1 MARERNGEADD
12 SSVLAGRRPV
22 LELLRAERSAERI
35 VVGEHVAASKTISE
49 IRKRAGALGVPVR
62 TAPKAEIDKLA
73 GGLNHQGVVALTG
86 RFRYTPLDELLKAPE
101 PTLLFLDGLTDPHNL
116 GSLLR
121 SADGAGFT
129 GVVLPARRSV
139 AVTSAVRRVSAGAAE
154 VVPVAR
160 EGNLGRAIDEAREA
174 GLWIL
179 GLDEDASGDIWTSDL
194 LEPPVG
200 LVLGAEDRGISPT
213 IKERCD
219 AVMSIP
225 SAGRL
230 SSLNVAVAGAVVMF
244 ELARRRRGRS
254 DTL

>member
-1 MARERNGEADD
+1 MARERSQSDD

-49 IRKRAGALGVPVR
+49 IRKRASALGVPVR
-62 TAPKAEIDKLA
+62 TVPKSEIDKLA
-73 GGLNHQGVVALTG
+73 GGLNHQGVVAVTG
-86 RFRYTPLDELLKAPE
+86 RFRYTPLDDLLKE
-101 PTLLFLDGLTDPHNL
+101 RDPTLLFLDGLTDPHNL

-179 GLDEDASGDIWTSDL
+179 GLDEDASDDIWSSDL

-213 IKERCD
+213 IRERCD
-219 AVMSIP
+219 AVVSIP
-225 SAGRL
+225 SGGRL
-230 SSLNVAVAGAVVMF
+230 SSLNVAVAGAIVMF

>member
-1 MARERNGEADD
+1 MANERSGADD
-12 SSVLAGRRPV
+12 SSILAGRQPV
-22 LELLRAERSAERI
+22 LELLRAERTAERI

-49 IRKRAGALGVPVR
+49 IRKRANALGIPMR
-62 TAPKAEIDKLA
+62 TAPKSEIDRLA
-73 GGLNHQGVVALTG
+73 GGLNHQGIVAITG
-86 RFRYTPLDELLKAPE
+86 RFRYTPLDDLLKAPA
-101 PTLLFLDGLTDPHNL
+101 PALLFLDGVTDPHNL

-139 AVTSAVRRVSAGAAE
+139 GVTSAVRRVSAGAAE

-160 EGNLGRAIDEAREA
+160 EGNLGRAVDAAREA

-179 GLDEDASGDIWTSDL
+179 GLDEDAADDIWSSEL

-200 LVLGAEDRGISPT
+200 IVLGAEDRGISPT
-213 IKERCD
+213 IRERCD
-219 AVMSIP
+219 AVVSIP
-225 SAGRL
+225 SSGRL
-230 SSLNVAVAGAVVMF
+230 SSLNVAVAGAIVMF
-244 ELARRRRGRS
+244 ELARRRRGHS

>member
-1 MARERNGEADD
+1 
-12 SSVLAGRRPV
+12 V
-22 LELLRAERSAERI
+22 LELLRAERAAERI
-35 VVGEHVAASKTISE
+35 IVGEHVAASKTISE
-49 IRKRAGALGVPVR
+49 IRKRAAGLGIPVR
-62 TAPKAEIDKLA
+62 TVPKREIDKLA

-86 RFRYTPLDELLKAPE
+86 RFRYAPLDELLKVAE
-101 PTLLFLDGLTDPHNL
+101 PALLFLDGLTDPHNL

-139 AVTSAVRRVSAGAAE
+139 SVTSTVRRVSAGAAE
-154 VVPVAR
+154 VVPIAR

-179 GLDEDASGDIWTSDL
+179 GLDEDAPDDIWSSDL

-200 LVLGAEDRGISPT
+200 LVLGAEDRGISPS
-213 IKERCD
+213 IRERCD
-219 AVMSIP
+219 AIVSIP

-244 ELARRRRGRS
+244 ELARRKERS
-254 DTL
+254 DNL

>member
-1 MARERNGEADD
+1 M
-12 SSVLAGRRPV
+12 
-22 LELLRAERSAERI
+22 LELLRAGRSAERI

-49 IRKRAGALGVPVR
+49 IRKRASDLGVPVR
-62 TAPKAEIDKLA
+62 TVPKPEIDKLA
-73 GGLNHQGVVALTG
+73 AGLNHQGVVALTG
-86 RFRYTPLDELLKAPE
+86 RFRYSPLDGLLREPS

-139 AVTSAVRRVSAGAAE
+139 AVTSAVRRVSSGAAE

-179 GLDEDASGDIWTSDL
+179 GLDEDATEDVWSSEL

-200 LVLGAEDRGISPT
+200 LVLGAEDRGLSPT
-213 IKERCD
+213 IRERCD
-219 AVMSIP
+219 AILSIP

-230 SSLNVAVAGAVVMF
+230 SSLNVAVAGAIVMF
-244 ELARRRRGRS
+244 ELARRRRERS

>member
-1 MARERNGEADD
+1 MARGQSPTTDE

-22 LELLRAERSAERI
+22 LELLRAERPAERI
-35 VVGEHVAASKTISE
+35 LLGDHVASSKTVAE
-49 IRKRAGALGVPVR
+49 IRKRASAMGVPVK
-62 TAPKAEIDKLA
+62 TVPKSEIDKVA
-73 GGLNHQGVVALTG
+73 GSLNHQGVVAITG
-86 RFRYTPLDELLKAPE
+86 RYRYSPLEELLKAPE
-101 PTLLFLDGLTDPHNL
+101 PCLLFLDGLTDPHNL

-139 AVTSAVRRVSAGAAE
+139 AVTSAVRRVSAGASE

-160 EGNLGRAIDEAREA
+160 EGNLGRAVDEAREA

-179 GLDEDASGDIWTSDL
+179 GLDEDAPQDIWSSDL

-213 IKERCD
+213 IRERCD
-219 AVMSIP
+219 AVVSIP
-225 SAGRL
+225 SVGRL
-230 SSLNVAVAGAVVMF
+230 SSLNVGVAGAIVMF
-244 ELARRRRGRS
+244 EIARRRQGRS